1 MKELYTVLILMA
13 FAVIAC
19 IVQNWW
25 DKRNSA

>member
-1 MKELYTVLILMA
+1 MKEAITILILMA

-25 DKRNSA
+25 DKRSNP

>member
-1 MKELYTVLILMA
+1 MKDVITVLILMA

-25 DKRNSA
+25 DRKKG